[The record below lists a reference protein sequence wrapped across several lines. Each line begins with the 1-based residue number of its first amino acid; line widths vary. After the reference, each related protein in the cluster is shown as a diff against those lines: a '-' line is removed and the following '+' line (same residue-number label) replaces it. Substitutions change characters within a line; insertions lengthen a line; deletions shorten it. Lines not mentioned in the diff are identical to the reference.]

1 MKYKSSQGAFLRS
14 RSDVNTYHLYWF
26 LTYTYL
32 LITITGREQN
42 SLISLELIFLICL
55 DDIRK
60 KWLMPRNSEGYPATK
75 RRAFVYYLMAVW
87 LQSQI
92 SVGSA
97 LKQ

>member
-14 RSDVNTYHLYWF
+14 RSDVNMYLLYWF
-26 LTYTYL
+26 LTYMYL
-32 LITITGREQN
+32 LIPITGREQN
-42 SLISLELIFLICL
+42 SLISLELVFLICL

-60 KWLMPRNSEGYPATK
+60 EWLMPRNSEGYPAAK

-87 LQSQI
+87 LQCQI
-92 SVGSA
+92 SVGRA